1 MPFDVQAIVVAMCR
15 DMHIRGFRYAEF
27 QAEPVIISP
36 TIPLC
41 CHVGWQMVGTH
52 RPCRIIVGW

>member
-27 QAEPVIISP
+27 QAEPVIIKSNDSIVLSCRVADGGYTP
-36 TIPLC
+36 PLPYHC
-41 CHVGWQMVGTH
+41 
-52 RPCRIIVGW
+52 